1 MIEPTSLRLGNLV
14 ELCGQY
20 YQVCTISKDH
30 LQITSK
36 GAHIGGLDFKFEDI
50 NPIPLTEELL
60 LQFGGIKN
68 DRASYPSYNL
78 NGLLIDFIKG
88 KWIEYV
94 TQIEIKGAHHLQ
106 NVVYFR
112 TNQELT
118 KIDKK

>member
-14 ELCGQY
+14 MYDNRIFEIDC
-20 YQVCTISKDH
+20 ISKALPTLNTYEFGIGVVEWKD
-30 LQITSK
+30 LQ
-36 GAHIGGLDFKFEDI
+36 L
-50 NPIPLTEELL
+50 IPLTEELL

-94 TQIEIKGAHHLQ
+94 SQIEIKGVHHLQ
-106 NVVYFR
+106 NVIYFR